1 MIDSI
6 IAFLMNY
13 GYVGMMIAAF
23 LAASILPFSSEAV
36 MVGLLAAGLDLWALV
51 AWGTVGNVL
60 GSLFNYGIGRM
71 GKMEWIE
78 KYLHTKPKDLERAK
92 RFMGGRGAWMGLFS
106 CIPVLG
112 DVITIVLGLMRANF
126 PIFVI
131 SVTISKLV
139 RYVILMMAAGT
150 VVSCTSPHVN
160 EEKTIT
166 VSIEPL
172 RYFTESIAGDRF
184 TVKTMV
190 PQGSSPETYE
200 PTARQMTDLANSV
213 VYIKVGDLGFERT
226 WMTRLT
232 ANAPHIS
239 VVNSSEGISRE
250 GLDSDPHVWMSAA
263 NATVI
268 CNNIY
273 QALRRIDAKDS
284 LYYRHRLDSIVNVIH
299 NTDDSLRSLISAS
312 GMKSFV
318 IYHPALTYFARDYG
332 LKQIAVEREGH
343 EPSAADLQRVI
354 NEARANHTDI
364 MYVQKEF
371 SNRNIDVITDAIKAR
386 HKVINP
392 LGYNWPE
399 EMLRITRQ

>member
-399 EMLRITRQ
+399 EMLCITRQ